1 MKFSVEDKV
10 FETLDNVCFAVVVA
24 HGLDNTTHNSKIQ
37 NLLKENI
44 LLCQTSLEGVNVKEI
59 ESVLCYREAFRK
71 LNVNPNKYMCSIE
84 ALLTRISKGKGIPFI
99 NTAIDLGNAISL
111 KYKIPIGAHDIDTV
125 QEEITLRFSK
135 EQDYFIPFG
144 STEVEPVDK
153 NEIVYATGNSVRTR
167 KWIWRQSEEGKIT
180 TQSKNIFFPI
190 DGFSDTNKDN
200 ILLAQKELSDI
211 LKNELGCNVSIGWVD
226 AKNKSFTVNCY
237 C

>member
-99 NTAIDLGNAISL
+99 NTAVDLGNAISL

-125 QEEITLRFSK
+125 QGEITLRFSK

-144 STEVEPVDK
+144 STEIEPVDK